1 MFCQTSESIK
11 EFIKVSN
18 VISKLETKI
27 GVVSVSF
34 PHPRHYLT
42 EFCEVAFSLYSEIS
56 IALSVVVSHVP
67 FASGPV

>member
-1 MFCQTSESIK
+1 MFYQTSESIK

-27 GVVSVSF
+27 WVVSVSF
-34 PHPRHYLT
+34 LPPRQYLT
-42 EFCEVAFSLYSEIS
+42 EFCEVAFSLYSIS
-56 IALSVVVSHVP
+56 IAMSVVASRVP

>member
-27 GVVSVSF
+27 GVVSVFFLPPGQS
-34 PHPRHYLT
+34 LT

-56 IALSVVVSHVP
+56 IAMSVVVSHVP